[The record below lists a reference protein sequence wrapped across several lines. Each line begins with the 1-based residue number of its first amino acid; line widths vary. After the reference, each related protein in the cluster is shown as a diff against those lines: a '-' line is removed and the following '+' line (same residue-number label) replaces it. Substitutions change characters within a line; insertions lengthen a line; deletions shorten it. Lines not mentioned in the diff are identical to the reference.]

1 MIKKEES
8 LKYHS
13 SDRRGKIEI
22 HPTKACLTPREMRI
36 CYLPGASF
44 PSSEIIKDSAN
55 VFKYTA
61 KGNLVGVITNGS
73 SVPGLGDIGPLAA
86 KPMQEGI

>member
-1 MIKKEES
+1 MIKREES

-13 SDRRGKIEI
+13 SGRRGKIEI
-22 HPTKACLTPREMRI
+22 HPTKACLTPREMRL

-55 VFKYTA
+55 VFKYTS
-61 KGNLVGVITNGS
+61 KEILLELLPTVRQSLVLEMLVRLLQS
-73 SVPGLGDIGPLAA
+73 
-86 KPMQEGI
+86 QCRRE